1 MRVAARG
8 FVTIT
13 LLILAV
19 VLAAPA
25 IGEEIPDLI
34 IRNVH
39 IIGTGSQTEHTLAN
53 VQISDKKIKLVSKD
67 TIPVQ
72 ENVKVLDAN
81 NGYLLGNLSIGSNP
95 RFMILSGDPTA
106 DLNILLD
113 SKQFVVFAVDDG
125 QLVLNKLQQVLGE
138 PDYPSTRLG
147 RPRWLAYEPPPF
159 AIPTSVEASHKWNA
173 FRTKYVNG
181 LFFSALALDRQWITQ
196 QDADSRAQFGDL
208 GNFERG
214 TIRAWRFGFAGTVNL
229 DNPLVYNVTF
239 AWNPFDR
246 GFDED
251 LNEFQFLDYG
261 LSVAASKNVTVSI
274 GNIKE
279 PINMERTMSL
289 LDLAAHER
297 SAFADA
303 MLPTRNFG
311 LVVSGT
317 AANQRVSW
325 AGGVFNEG
333 LVHSGSLGDNTTVTV
348 GRVTW
353 LPFLSEDQ
361 TNLFHAGL
369 GVRYSDAEEGL
380 QYSSRPE
387 MGNAPRFVD
396 TGPFDAESSTLYN
409 LEAGWRSGPYWL
421 LAEYTDNHVDAP
433 DVGNPRLKGYH
444 ISGTWSLS
452 GEMRPY
458 RKPSGAF
465 RGLPVAQNVNQGGWG
480 AWEVGL
486 RFSSID
492 LTDGDIDGGEMDILT
507 TQLAWWA
514 TKDMLASLNYRRS
527 WTDRFDIDGEMDS
540 VTMRVTLFLQ

>member
-1 MRVAARG
+1 MRVVERIL
-8 FVTIT
+8 VLLTV
-13 LLILAV
+13 LILATMS
-19 VLAAPA
+19 APRA
-25 IGEEIPDLI
+25 YGAEIPDLI

-53 VQISDKKIKLVSKD
+53 VQVVGNKIRLVSRD
-67 TIPVQ
+67 RIPAQ
-72 ENVKVLDAN
+72 SNMQVLDAK
-81 NGYLLGNLSIGSNP
+81 NGYLLGNLTVGSAP
-95 RFMILSGDPTA
+95 RFMILSDDPTA
-106 DLNILLD
+106 DLNVLLD
-113 SKQFVVFAVDDG
+113 TKQFAVFAVDDG
-125 QLVLNKLQQVLGE
+125 QLVVNKLQQVLGD

-147 RPRWLAYEPPPF
+147 RPRWLSYQPPQF
-159 AIPTSVEASHKWNA
+159 AIPTSVEAAQKWNG

-181 LFFSALALDRQWITQ
+181 LFFSALALDRQWIS
-196 QDADSRAQFGDL
+196 QDDESRTQFGDL
-208 GNFERG
+208 GDFERG
-214 TIRAWRFGFAGTVNL
+214 TIRAWRFGLAGTVNF
-229 DNPLVYNVTF
+229 DNPWMYNVTF
-239 AWNPFDR
+239 TWNPFDR
-246 GFDED
+246 GFDEE
-251 LNEFQFLDYG
+251 LNEFQFLDYA
-261 LSVAASKNVTVSI
+261 LSIPAGENVTVSV

-297 SAFADA
+297 SATADA
-303 MLPTRNFG
+303 MLPTRSFG
-311 LVVSGT
+311 VAINGT

-325 AGGVFNEG
+325 AGGVFNDW
-333 LVHSGSLGDNTTVTV
+333 LVESGSFDDNTTVAV

-361 TNLFHAGL
+361 SNLFHLGL

-380 QYSSRPE
+380 QYGGRPE

-396 TGPFDAESSTLYN
+396 TGFFDAESSTLYN

-421 LAEYTDNHVDAP
+421 LAEYTDNRVDAP
-433 DVGNPRLKGYH
+433 DVGNPHFKGYH

-465 RGLPVAQNVNQGGWG
+465 MGLPVAQNVNQGGWG

-492 LTDGDIDGGEMDILT
+492 LTDGDIDGGEMDIAT
-507 TQLAWWA
+507 AQVAWWA
-514 TKDMLASLNYRRS
+514 TRNMLVSLNYRRT
-527 WTDRFDIDGEMDS
+527 WTDRFGIDGEMDAA
-540 VTMRVTLFLQ
+540 TMRVALFLQ

>member
-1 MRVAARG
+1 MKVDTRN
-8 FVTIT
+8 FVLSTA
-13 LLILAV
+13 LILAAT
-19 VLAAPA
+19 LAPQAYGA
-25 IGEEIPDLI
+25 EIPDLI

-53 VQISDKKIKLVSKD
+53 VRIVGNKIKLVSKD
-67 TIPVQ
+67 TIPAEDGIQ
-72 ENVKVLDAN
+72 ILDAD
-81 NGYLLGNLSIGSNP
+81 NGYLLGNLTIGNAP
-95 RFMILSGDPTA
+95 RFMILSDDPTA
-106 DLNILLD
+106 DLNVLLD

-125 QLVLNKLQQVLGE
+125 QLVVNKLQQVLGE

-159 AIPTSVEASHKWNA
+159 AIPTSVEASRKWNA

-181 LFFSALALDRQWITQ
+181 LFFSALALDRQWIS
-196 QDADSRAQFGDL
+196 QDDESRTQFGDM
-208 GNFERG
+208 GDFERG

-229 DNPLVYNVTF
+229 DNPWVYNVTF
-239 AWNPFDR
+239 TWNPFDR

-297 SAFADA
+297 SATADA
-303 MLPTRNFG
+303 MLPTRSFG
-311 LVVSGT
+311 VAINGT

-325 AGGVFNEG
+325 AGGVFNDG
-333 LVHSGSLGDNTTVTV
+333 LVDSGSLGDNTTVTV

-361 TNLFHAGL
+361 SNLLHLGL
-369 GVRYSDAEEGL
+369 GMRYSDAEEGL
-380 QYSSRPE
+380 QYRARPE
-387 MGNAPRFVD
+387 MGSAPRFVD
-396 TGPFDAESSTLYN
+396 TGFFEADSSTLYN

-433 DVGNPRLKGYH
+433 NVGNPRFSGYH

-458 RKPSGAF
+458 RQPSGAF
-465 RGLPVAQNVNQGGWG
+465 SGLPVAQNVNQGGWG
-480 AWEVGL
+480 AWELGL

-492 LTDGDIDGGEMDILT
+492 LTDGDIEGGEMDALT
-507 TQLAWWA
+507 AQLAWWA
-514 TKDMLASLNYRRS
+514 TKSMLVSLNYRRT
-527 WTDRFDIDGEMDS
+527 WTDRFGLDGEMDAAGA
-540 VTMRVTLFLQ
+540 RVTLFLQ

>member
-1 MRVAARG
+1 MKVDTRS
-8 FVTIT
+8 FVLIIA
-13 LLILAV
+13 LILPAT
-19 VLAAPA
+19 LAPQVHGA
-25 IGEEIPDLI
+25 EIPDLI

-53 VQISDKKIKLVSKD
+53 VRIVGNKIKLVSKD
-67 TIPVQ
+67 TIPAEDGIQ
-72 ENVKVLDAN
+72 VLDAD
-81 NGYLLGNLSIGSNP
+81 NGYLLGNLTIGNAP
-95 RFMILSGDPTA
+95 RFMILSDDPAA
-106 DLNILLD
+106 DLNVLLD
-113 SKQFVVFAVDDG
+113 TRQYVLFAVDDG
-125 QLVLNKLQQVLGE
+125 QLVVNKLQQVLGE

-159 AIPTSVEASHKWNA
+159 AIRTSVEASRKWNA

-181 LFFSALALDRQWITQ
+181 LFFSAIALDRQWIS
-196 QDADSRAQFGDL
+196 QDDESQTQFGDL
-208 GNFERG
+208 GDFERG

-229 DNPLVYNVTF
+229 DNPWIYNVTF
-239 AWNPFDR
+239 TWNPFDR

-261 LSVAASKNVTVSI
+261 LSVAASKNVTISF

-297 SAFADA
+297 SASADA

-311 LVVSGT
+311 VVVSGT
-317 AANQRVSW
+317 AAKQRVSW
-325 AGGVFNEG
+325 AGGVSNDA
-333 LVHSGSLGDNTTVTV
+333 LVDSGSLDDNATVAI

-353 LPFLSEDQ
+353 LPFLSADES
-361 TNLFHAGL
+361 NLFHVGL
-369 GVRYSDAEEGL
+369 GVRYSDAEAGL
-380 QYSSRPE
+380 QYRARPE
-387 MGNAPRFVD
+387 MGSAPRFVD
-396 TGPFDAESSTLYN
+396 TGFFEADSSTLYN

-433 DVGNPRLKGYH
+433 NVGNPRFSGYH

-458 RKPSGAF
+458 RQPSGAF
-465 RGLPVAQNVNQGGWG
+465 SGLPVAQNVNQGGWG
-480 AWEVGL
+480 AWELGL

-492 LTDGDIDGGEMDILT
+492 LADGDIDGGEMDALT

-514 TKDMLASLNYRRS
+514 TRNMLVSLNYRRT
-527 WTDRFDIDGEMDS
+527 WTDRFGLDGEMDAAS
-540 VTMRVTLFLQ
+540 ARVTLFLQ

>member
-1 MRVAARG
+1 MKVDTRS
-8 FVTIT
+8 FVLIT
-13 LLILAV
+13 ALILAAT
-19 VLAAPA
+19 LAPQVHGA
-25 IGEEIPDLI
+25 EIPDLI

-53 VQISDKKIKLVSKD
+53 VRIVGNKIKLVSKD
-67 TIPVQ
+67 TIPA
-72 ENVKVLDAN
+72 ENGIQVLDAD
-81 NGYLLGNLSIGSNP
+81 NGYLVGKLSVGSAP
-95 RFMILSGDPTA
+95 RFMILSDDPTA
-106 DLNILLD
+106 DLNVMLD
-113 SKQFVVFAVDDG
+113 TRQFVVFAVDDG
-125 QLVLNKLQQVLGE
+125 QLVVNKLQQVLGE

-159 AIPTSVEASHKWNA
+159 AIPTSVEASRKWNA

-181 LFFSALALDRQWITQ
+181 LFFSALALDRQWIS
-196 QDADSRAQFGDL
+196 QDAESQTQFGSL
-208 GNFERG
+208 GDFERG
-214 TIRAWRFGFAGTVNL
+214 TIRAWRFGFAGTINA
-229 DNPLVYNVTF
+229 DNPWIYNVTF
-239 AWNPFDR
+239 TWNPFDR

-297 SAFADA
+297 SATADA

-311 LVVSGT
+311 VVVNGT
-317 AANQRVSW
+317 AAKQRVSW
-325 AGGVFNEG
+325 AGGIFNDW
-333 LVHSGSLGDNTTVTV
+333 LVDSGSLDDNATVAI

-353 LPFLSEDQ
+353 LPFLSEDES
-361 TNLFHAGL
+361 NLFHVGL
-369 GVRYSDAEEGL
+369 GVRYSDAEAGL
-380 QYSSRPE
+380 QYRARPE
-387 MGNAPRFVD
+387 MGSAPRFVD
-396 TGPFDAESSTLYN
+396 TGFFEADSSTLYN

-433 DVGNPRLKGYH
+433 NVGNPRFSGYH

-458 RKPSGAF
+458 RQPSGAF
-465 RGLPVAQNVNQGGWG
+465 SGLPVAQNVNQGGWG
-480 AWEVGL
+480 AWELGL

-492 LTDGDIDGGEMDILT
+492 LTDGDIEGGEMDALT
-507 TQLAWWA
+507 GQLAWWA
-514 TKDMLASLNYRRS
+514 TKSMLVSLNYRRT
-527 WTDRFDIDGEMDS
+527 WTDRFGLDGEMDAAS
-540 VTMRVTLFLQ
+540 ARVTLFLQ

>member
-1 MRVAARG
+1 MKVDTRS
-8 FVTIT
+8 FVLIIA
-13 LLILAV
+13 LILPAT
-19 VLAAPA
+19 LAPQVHGA
-25 IGEEIPDLI
+25 EIPDLI

-53 VQISDKKIKLVSKD
+53 VRIVGNKIKLVSKD
-67 TIPVQ
+67 TIPAEDGIQ
-72 ENVKVLDAN
+72 VLDAD
-81 NGYLLGNLSIGSNP
+81 NGYLLGNLTIGNAP
-95 RFMILSGDPTA
+95 RFMILSDDPAA
-106 DLNILLD
+106 DLNVLLD
-113 SKQFVVFAVDDG
+113 TRQYVLFAVDDG
-125 QLVLNKLQQVLGE
+125 QLVVNKLQQVLGE

-159 AIPTSVEASHKWNA
+159 AIPTSVEASRKWNA

-181 LFFSALALDRQWITQ
+181 LFFSAIALDRQWIS
-196 QDADSRAQFGDL
+196 QDDESQTQFGDL
-208 GNFERG
+208 GDFERG

-229 DNPLVYNVTF
+229 DNPWIYNVTF
-239 AWNPFDR
+239 TWNPFDR

-261 LSVAASKNVTVSI
+261 LSVAASKNVTISF

-297 SAFADA
+297 SASADA

-311 LVVSGT
+311 VVVSGT
-317 AANQRVSW
+317 AAKQRVSW
-325 AGGVFNEG
+325 AGGVFNDA
-333 LVHSGSLGDNTTVTV
+333 LVDSGSLDDNATVAI

-353 LPFLSEDQ
+353 LPFLSADES
-361 TNLFHAGL
+361 NLFHVGL
-369 GVRYSDAEEGL
+369 GARYSDAKEGL
-380 QYSSRPE
+380 QYSARPE

-396 TGPFDAESSTLYN
+396 TGFFEADSSTLYN

-433 DVGNPRLKGYH
+433 NVGNPRFSGYH

-458 RKPSGAF
+458 RQPSGAF
-465 RGLPVAQNVNQGGWG
+465 SGLPVAQNVNQGGWG
-480 AWEVGL
+480 AWELGL
-486 RFSSID
+486 RFSSVD
-492 LTDGDIDGGEMDILT
+492 LTDGDIDGGEMDALT
-507 TQLAWWA
+507 AQLAWWA
-514 TKDMLASLNYRRS
+514 TRDMLVSLNYRRT
-527 WTDRFDIDGEMDS
+527 WTDRFGLDGEMDAAS
-540 VTMRVTLFLQ
+540 ARVTLFLQ